1 MKKLICIIL
10 MSLSLMSC
18 ADALKQQQFLEKSYP
33 TCKVEPATGLIQRN
47 GYDYILVQPDGQL
60 IAVKFY
66 PGSENKIAS
75 LRNVR

>member
-18 ADALKQQQFLEKSYP
+18 ADALKQQQFLQKAYP
-33 TCKVEPATGLIQRN
+33 TCKVEPATGLIKEQ
-47 GYDYILVQPDGQL
+47 GYSYILVQPDGQL
-60 IAVKFY
+60 IAVQFY
-66 PGSENKIAS
+66 PGSESKISS